1 MLIVDG
7 QIHLWEKG
15 TPSPQHRQEPFSA
28 EQAIAAMDEAGV
40 DRALVHPVL
49 WDPDSNELAIEA
61 VRNYPDRFA
70 IMGWFYLDDPK
81 GADLV
86 AHWKECQ
93 ENERSGMLG
102 LRFYFNERHKREW
115 MTDGTLDWLWPAAQR
130 AGVPVALAAALFLP
144 AVGRIAE
151 RHPGLKLIVDHMAV
165 PPASRGDAA
174 YRFQPELR
182 ALAKYPNIAV
192 KATGQ
197 PGYAEDTYPFRSFH
211 EHLHRCFDAF
221 GPDRMFWGTD
231 ITRMPCSWRQCVTV
245 FTEELP
251 WLKGR
256 DLELVMGEALC
267 NWVGWP
273 LSAGSK
279 S

>member
-15 TPSPQHRQEPFSA
+15 TPSPPHRQEPYSA
-28 EQAIAAMDEAGV
+28 EQAIAAMDQAGV
-40 DRALVHPVL
+40 DRALIHPVL

-61 VRNYPDRFA
+61 VRKYPDRFA
-70 IMGWFYLDDPK
+70 IMGWFYLDDPN
-81 GADLV
+81 GRDLV
-86 AHWKECQ
+86 AHWKE
-93 ENERSGMLG
+93 RPGMLG

-115 MTDGTLDWLWPAAQR
+115 MTDGTPRLAMACGRTGRR
-130 AGVPVALAAALFLP
+130 AGGAGRRVVPADRRPDRRASPGAQTDRRPYGRAAGEPRRHLP
-144 AVGRIAE
+144 IASSPSCW
-151 RHPGLKLIVDHMAV
+151 R
-165 PPASRGDAA
+165 
-174 YRFQPELR
+174 
-182 ALAKYPNIAV
+182 LAKYPNVAV

-197 PGYAEDTYPFRSFH
+197 IGYAEDAYPFRSFH

-221 GPDRMFWGTD
+221 GPERMFWGTD

-267 NWVGWP
+267 NWVGWRLP
-273 LSAGSK
+273 G
-279 S
+279 